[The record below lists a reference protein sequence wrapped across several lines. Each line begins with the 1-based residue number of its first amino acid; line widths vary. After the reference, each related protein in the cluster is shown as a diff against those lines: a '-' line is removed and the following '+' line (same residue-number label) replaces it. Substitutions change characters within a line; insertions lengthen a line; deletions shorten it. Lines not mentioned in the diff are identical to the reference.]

1 MGHIWFQH
9 PSIAMQIVR
18 LDSFCCPMVDD
29 FIKGLNR
36 VFVAFFFLRLRAVTN
51 YILDV
56 SHSSTFLIWFGSKS
70 QMSPCS
76 KKTMPRVPCDHK
88 GADSMR
94 DLYFGGVIL
103 GMTGGLCRTQSV
115 ASGQV
120 FCSAIF
126 GAEDIKRNNLLF

>member
-1 MGHIWFQH
+1 MFLSH
-9 PSIAMQIVR
+9 
-18 LDSFCCPMVDD
+18 
-29 FIKGLNR
+29 
-36 VFVAFFFLRLRAVTN
+36 FFLRLRAVTN

-56 SHSSTFLIWFGSKS
+56 SHSSTFLICFGSKS

-115 ASGQV
+115 ASGQG

-126 GAEDIKRNNLLF
+126 GAEDIKKTTFCFEVCTAV